1 MKIRLHLKPLIGLG
15 ILLLLVS
22 GMSSCRVHNHFPLS
36 YYGVKHLEKSKLKL
50 YLIDNEHVLT
60 KVWSMHAVKTHQD
73 EISCRLKPV
82 PEAEASQIVLINN
95 RQDAEDS
102 QNHVFFFATP
112 SLIAQVDGKD
122 SVTFD
127 YHALEK
133 ISVVEKD
140 GDAAANKILENLA
153 IIFGVAFA
161 IILFPLL
168 LVLASGG

>member
-15 ILLLLVS
+15 ILLLLIS

-36 YYGVKHLEKSKLKL
+36 YYGVNHLDKNKLKL

-60 KVWSMHAVKTHQD
+60 RVWSMHAVETHQD
-73 EISCRLKPV
+73 EISCRLQPLPV
-82 PEAEASQIVLINN
+82 SEASQVVLINN

-102 QNHVFFFATP
+102 QNHVFFYAKP
-112 SLIAQVDGKD
+112 SLIAEITGKD

-127 YHALEK
+127 YHALER

-140 GDAAANKILENLA
+140 GDASAEKILQNLA
-153 IIFGVAFA
+153 IIFSIALG
-161 IILFPLL
+161 ILIFPILL
-168 LVLASGG
+168 LLGSQ